1 MGSPVFLYSGN
12 FYTCISFVQIIS
24 FVQLCTSLRVTDAP
38 CSAMEDYNKI
48 IESLGVK
55 FIKARNIRILQP
67 ITIKNFYDVENTL
80 LILYNGDVSVGEDK
94 TKVDG
99 GDMLFIPGGRHV
111 SVTYGNPDNPKAVSN
126 EEFMTHREMYF
137 EGNHDPKLIGHL
149 PNSFGYVSFE
159 AKVFDSVNFF
169 NSLDVPPFI
178 IKREDHL
185 AMTINQILA
194 EEMTDLAG
202 KGRIIKIKTEEI
214 VIEVVRYILK
224 NRLFVEQLVTNS
236 TYFKDPRLIDIFA
249 YIKDNLGGDLSNK
262 VLANVAN
269 VSEDYVGQY
278 FKMLT
283 GINPQD
289 YIEYQR
295 MESAVGLLRT
305 SKKSIRAIGA
315 EVGYKDTAYFCRR
328 FKMMFGIPAGKMRRR
343 ESLMN
348 V

>member
-1 MGSPVFLYSGN
+1 
-12 FYTCISFVQIIS
+12 
-24 FVQLCTSLRVTDAP
+24 
-38 CSAMEDYNKI
+38 MEDYNKI

-67 ITIKNFYDVENTL
+67 ITIKNYYDVENTL
-80 LILYNGDVSVGEDK
+80 TVLYNGEVSFGEE
-94 TKVDG
+94 KVKVET
-99 GDMLFIPGGRHV
+99 GDMLFIPGGKHIT
-111 SVTYGNPDNPKAVSN
+111 VTYGDASQPKTVSN
-126 EEFMTHREMYF
+126 EEFMIHRELYF
-137 EGNHDPKLIGHL
+137 EANRDPQKIGNMA
-149 PNSFGYVSFE
+149 NSFGYVSFE

-178 IKREDHL
+178 IKREDSL
-185 AMTINQILA
+185 VQTINQILA
-194 EEMTDLAG
+194 EDMLDTAG

-214 VIEVVRYILK
+214 VIEVIRYILK

-295 MESAVGLLRT
+295 MEAAVGLLRT